1 MLRSDLIK
9 RQTEITH
16 TQENTKLKN
25 FKVMA
30 IWKIDPTHS
39 DVEFKIKH
47 LMITNVTGYFGK
59 YDATVESNSDDFT
72 DGKITFEADV
82 NSITTKNEQRDQHL
96 LAEDFF
102 HAAQY
107 PKLTF
112 VSTGVK
118 KVDSENYK
126 VTGDLTIRGV
136 AKPVE
141 LAVEFSGI
149 VKDPYGQ
156 TKAGFE
162 IKGKINRKD
171 FGLSFHAVTDNGGL
185 MLGDDVK
192 LQANVQLVKQA

>member
-1 MLRSDLIK
+1 
-9 RQTEITH
+9 
-16 TQENTKLKN
+16 
-25 FKVMA
+25 MA
-30 IWKIDPTHS
+30 IWKIDSMHS

-59 YDATVESNSDDFT
+59 YDATVESSNDDFT
-72 DGKITFEADV
+72 DAKISFEADV

-107 PKLTF
+107 PKITF

-118 KVDSENYK
+118 KVDDGEYK
-126 VTGDLTIRGV
+126 VTGDLTMRGV
-136 AKPVE
+136 TKPVE

-171 FGLSFHAVTDNGGL
+171 FGISFNAVTDNGGL
-185 MLGDDVK
+185 MLGEEVK
-192 LQANVQLVKQA
+192 LGASVQFVKQA

>member
-1 MLRSDLIK
+1 
-9 RQTEITH
+9 
-16 TQENTKLKN
+16 
-25 FKVMA
+25 MA

-39 DVEFKIKH
+39 DVEFKIRH

-82 NSITTKNEQRDQHL
+82 NSISTKNEQRDQHL
-96 LAEDFF
+96 QAEDFF
-102 HAAQY
+102 HVAQY
-107 PKLTF
+107 PKLNF

-118 KVDSENYK
+118 KVDDENYK
-126 VTGDLTIRGV
+126 VSGDLTLRGV
-136 AKPVE
+136 TKPIV
-141 LAVEFSGI
+141 LDVEFSGI

-171 FGLSFHAVTDNGGL
+171 FGVSFNAVTDNGGL
-185 MLGDDVK
+185 MLGEEVK
-192 LQANVQLVKQA
+192 LLASVQFVKQA